1 MKANAAPS
9 PDLFAQ
15 IAGAVPGDV
24 MAGLS
29 ALAAG
34 PPLWPVDVAR
44 WAEIITTVTAF
55 AERWDGQARA
65 CGWLALA
72 LYGLHQRAPWSN
84 LAAMGAAFLFA
95 RRGDRVLEVEA
106 SAILLVSRLGSRLR
120 MYRMAPDA
128 DAVLAWELR
137 AHEGRTPIISAAQG
151 AGVPRVGA

>member
-1 MKANAAPS
+1 
-9 PDLFAQ
+9 
-15 IAGAVPGDV
+15 

-55 AERWDGQARA
+55 AERWDTQARA
-65 CGWLALA
+65 CGWSALA

-84 LAAMGAAFLFA
+84 LAAMGAAFVAA

-106 SAILLVSRLGSRLR
+106 GVILLASRLGSRLR
-120 MYRMAPDA
+120 MYRSEPDP
-128 DAVLAWELR
+128 DSVLAWSLCR
-137 AHEGRTPIISAAQG
+137 PS
-151 AGVPRVGA
+151 